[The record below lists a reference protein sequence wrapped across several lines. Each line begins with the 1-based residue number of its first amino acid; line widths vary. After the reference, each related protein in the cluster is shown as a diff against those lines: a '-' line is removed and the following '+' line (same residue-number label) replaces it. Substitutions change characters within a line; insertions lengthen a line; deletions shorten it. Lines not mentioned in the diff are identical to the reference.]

1 MYIICYENSMAKVMT
16 MIRLDER
23 LKQEL
28 KNLAEAEN
36 RSLSNFILNA
46 TLEYIKNQ
54 YGKEIKT
61 KKTLKG

>member
-1 MYIICYENSMAKVMT
+1 MYIIYYKNSMAKVMT

-46 TLEYIKNQ
+46 TLEYIKKK
-54 YGKEIKT
+54 YGKEMKT
-61 KKTLKG
+61 KAAQKG